1 MNTLI
6 TKTVPTP
13 DLNIDQLNIDLQ
25 DFDAH
30 LGVTFI
36 CTFLNPSAS
45 IIDRKNVTMGGTA
58 WQNWGPSDNP
68 QVDYDYVID
77 YCVKQLGLTRKIEN
91 Q

>member
-13 DLNIDQLNIDLQ
+13 DINIDQLNIDLQ

-30 LGVTFI
+30 IGVSFI
-36 CTFLNPSAS
+36 CTFLNPSGN
-45 IIDRKNVTMGGTA
+45 IIDRKTVVMGGTA

-68 QVDYDYVID
+68 QTDYDYVIN
-77 YCVKQLGLTRKIEN
+77 YCVDQLGLKRKTD
-91 Q
+91 